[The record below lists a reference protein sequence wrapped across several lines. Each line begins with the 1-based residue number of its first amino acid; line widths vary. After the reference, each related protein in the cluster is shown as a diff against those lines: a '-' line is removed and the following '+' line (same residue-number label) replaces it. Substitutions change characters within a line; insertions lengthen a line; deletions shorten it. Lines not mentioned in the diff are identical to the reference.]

1 MGDQYGL
8 TPQDYIDD
16 LKKLSNERYSQGM
29 PILILVSL
37 KQLLKHFQV
46 IVATLM
52 GYDLIYHIPQQDF
65 PFVSNDA
72 TYIFSPRFSTSTGM
86 FPILWPTTT
95 TDIRKLRRKWSK
107 LHVIYFS
114 ILIINWAGMM

>member
-52 GYDLIYHIPQQDF
+52 GYDLIYHIPQQ
-65 PFVSNDA
+65 VRLSICKQWC
-72 TYIFSPRFSTSTGM
+72 Y
-86 FPILWPTTT
+86 
-95 TDIRKLRRKWSK
+95 
-107 LHVIYFS
+107 IYFLS
-114 ILIINWAGMM
+114 